1 MKKKQVLLIIVVAV
15 IAAVLGVVAGRL
27 LGPELR
33 DALNDGADSAR
44 FAHEPSA
51 RPERLP
57 EVSFIDLDGNTVT
70 SGEWLAEGKPLFIN
84 FWATWC
90 KPCREE
96 MPMLSALQEKYRDEV
111 LMIGVAI
118 DNREAITEFLDFLGG
133 VSYPIVLGRQELDAI
148 EAANRMGVD
157 LVGLPITLT
166 TDRKGTIIDIHMGEV
181 DEAEATA
188 LIERSLRD

>member
-15 IAAVLGVVAGRL
+15 IAAMLGVVAGRL

-70 SGEWLAEGKPLFIN
+70 SSEWLAEGKPLFIN

-90 KPCREE
+90 KPCLQE
-96 MPMLSALQEKYRDEV
+96 MPELSALHEMREDIEV
-111 LMIGVAI
+111 VGLAYEDIATEEMQAFL
-118 DNREAITEFLDFLGG
+118 RERP
-133 VSYPIVLGRQELDAI
+133 VSYPIVVLDPYAPPGDF
-148 EAANRMGVD
+148 ATPR
-157 LVGLPITLT
+157 GLPMTYLLAP
-166 TDRKGTIIDIHMGEV
+166 DGKVARQFLGPVSASDIELAVAGK
-181 DEAEATA
+181 AEG
-188 LIERSLRD
+188 